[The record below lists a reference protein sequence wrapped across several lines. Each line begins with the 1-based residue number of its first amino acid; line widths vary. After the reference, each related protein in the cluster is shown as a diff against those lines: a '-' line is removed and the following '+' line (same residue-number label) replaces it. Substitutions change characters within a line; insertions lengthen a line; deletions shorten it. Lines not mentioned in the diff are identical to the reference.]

1 MGFAFAFGRYISP
14 AADPCDCD
22 LESKKE
28 EKKILSPIRP
38 TDEAVRGLSRARLI
52 TDASPIGQPGVWII
66 ARFFQNNLAV
76 ISTGALMGGW
86 LWLATPA
93 DKSQQA
99 WGAGDFGRSRW
110 LKWTRGL
117 LSYVVMVFR
126 WMAMVVCAQCLRS
139 AS

>member
-1 MGFAFAFGRYISP
+1 MLSRSVNPAFGLSHASSRI
-14 AADPCDCD
+14 
-22 LESKKE
+22 
-28 EKKILSPIRP
+28 ILRSS
-38 TDEAVRGLSRARLI
+38 ARGV
-52 TDASPIGQPGVWII
+52 D
-66 ARFFQNNLAV
+66 
-76 ISTGALMGGW
+76 GW
-86 LWLATPA
+86 VVVAGYT

-99 WGAGDFGRSRW
+99 WGAGDFARSRW